1 MLTKGCCK
9 GNNYEQRFALDTFP
23 ADFSWRN
30 VLAKPCILLFTLQQD
45 CNTREACRFHFMVP
59 FLAMA
64 KLERARFCAWL
75 IESVVTSCKSCI
87 GCFSYSTGVPTC
99 SFVNK
104 KSSAISKKV
113 SISRGNLPKKG
124 TFPRLIDMFFSS
136 DTKPIVSC
144 YGHARLDQHLPL
156 PVFSPANALDQAFLL

>member
-1 MLTKGCCK
+1 M
-9 GNNYEQRFALDTFP
+9 NNASQGQSAGMSKAKRSISWHTFSPWQNSSALGS
-23 ADFSWRN
+23 AHGLSK
-30 VLAKPCILLFTLQQD
+30 ALLQ
-45 CNTREACRFHFMVP
+45 
-59 FLAMA
+59 
-64 KLERARFCAWL
+64 
-75 IESVVTSCKSCI
+75 VVKVVQVV
-87 GCFSYSTGVPTC
+87 FSYSTGPPTC

-104 KSSAISKKV
+104 KSSAVSKKV
-113 SISRGNLPKKG
+113 SISRGNLSKKG

>member
-1 MLTKGCCK
+1 MAPFLAMAKLERARFCTWLIESVVFCC
-9 GNNYEQRFALDTFP
+9 L
-23 ADFSWRN
+23 
-30 VLAKPCILLFTLQQD
+30 PCSRIV
-45 CNTREACRFHFMVP
+45 TREACRFHFMVP